1 VENWRPLLITHDK
14 IQSIERTLSNLGWA
28 LWLGHHQLVGE
39 LHRVWIQV
47 RRWR

>member
-1 VENWRPLLITHDK
+1 MNTDDK
-14 IQSIERTLSNLGWA
+14 IQSIERTLSKLGWA
-28 LWLGHHQLVGE
+28 LWLGDRQLIGE